1 MLPKSFSHSSLGT
14 YRNCPRQFKFQYIEK
29 PVVRRKVSP
38 QAFLGTAVHKALRHL
53 YKMGADGV
61 VWPENDVVEF
71 YQKEWDKVDPES
83 LVLPSEH
90 YTVDD
95 FIRIGREVLVR
106 HYRKYKPFKHGV
118 ILGSELSLKFTLP
131 ETPFVISAKID
142 RLSKKDDGS
151 LEICDYKTGQHML
164 QTHDLDFRFQMGLY
178 QLAVQDAYPQFHDI
192 DLVQIYLRQDEE
204 VACRMSPDELDEL
217 TEQVRLTLAAI
228 VAAERNDNFPPT
240 ESALCAYCN
249 YEELCPARRHRFAME
264 VLEKEDSDGSTPEER
279 AAEKAEAMIGVHLK
293 IKEFEAEKRSLK
305 EDLVELARELDMSKF
320 FAKSGRVDVRISQE
334 EKLVTRTA
342 DQKAHADLNALVNGW
357 EGMDLFFELNGN
369 EFMKKVYLTGR
380 LTDEQRDQLEEY
392 IKRGERVVVIPRP
405 SRKRFDNE

>member
-29 PVVRRKVSP
+29 PVVRRKISP
-38 QAFLGTAVHKALRHL
+38 QAFLGMAVHKALSQL

-71 YQKEWDKVDPES
+71 YAKEWDKVDLES
-83 LVLPSEH
+83 LVLPSDY

-95 FIRIGREVLVR
+95 YIRIGREALVR
-106 HYRKYKPFKHGV
+106 HYHKYKPFKHGV
-118 ILGSELSLKFTLP
+118 LIGAELSLQFTLP
-131 ETPFVISAKID
+131 GTQFIIRTIID

-164 QTHDLDFRFQMGLY
+164 RTHDLDFRYQMGLY
-178 QLAVQDAYPQFHDI
+178 LLSVQASYPQFNDI

-240 ESALCAYCN
+240 ESALCAYCS
-249 YEELCPARRHRFAME
+249 YEELCPARRHRFTME
-264 VLEKEDSDGSTPEER
+264 VLEKEDSDGSTPEEK

-293 IKEFEAEKRSLK
+293 IKELEAEKRLLK
-305 EDLVELARELDMSKF
+305 EDLIELARELDVSKI
-320 FAKSGRVDVRISQE
+320 FAKSGRVDVRIGQE
-334 EKLVTRTA
+334 EKLITRTV
-342 DQKAHADLNALVNGW
+342 DQKAHADLNALVGGW
-357 EGMDLFFELNGN
+357 EGMDPFFELNGN
-369 EFMKKVYLTGR
+369 EFMKKVYLAGR

-392 IKRGERVVVIPRP
+392 IKRGERAVVTPRP
-405 SRKRFDNE
+405 SRKRFDSE